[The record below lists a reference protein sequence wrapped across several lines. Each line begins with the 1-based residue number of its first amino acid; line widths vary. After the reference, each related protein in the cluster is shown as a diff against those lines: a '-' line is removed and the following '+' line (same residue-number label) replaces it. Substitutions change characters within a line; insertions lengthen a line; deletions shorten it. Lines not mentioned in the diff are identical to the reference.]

1 MQLQRNQRLNFL
13 TLLGTYLASLQ
24 CQESDRRKSVNKII
38 NIALN
43 IKTVQLTFS
52 NNNNYCK
59 RCFPFIKLVI
69 TFEYY
74 PR

>member
-24 CQESDRRKSVNKII
+24 CQESDRSKNFNKII

-43 IKTVQLTFS
+43 IKTIQLTFS
-52 NNNNYCK
+52 NNFA
-59 RCFPFIKLVI
+59 RGVFH
-69 TFEYY
+69 
-74 PR
+74 

>member
-24 CQESDRRKSVNKII
+24 CQESDRRKNVNKII

-43 IKTVQLTFS
+43 IKPIQLTFS
-52 NNNNYCK
+52 NNIIA
-59 RCFPFIKLVI
+59 RGVFH
-69 TFEYY
+69 
-74 PR
+74 